1 VAKEPIPTGRIRRTA
16 KLGGLI
22 GGQAARAGFTRAF
35 NVARSRDK
43 RLEAIDRRYVE
54 AAAQMVEVLGSMKGA
69 AMKVGQ
75 VISFLDVSAI
85 PPEYRDVVQE
95 ALAQLRDS
103 APVVPFERM
112 RKVIEDDL
120 ERPIETAFAEFDPE
134 AVAAASIGQ
143 VYRARVHDGREVAV
157 KVQYPGAEQAVRAD
171 MQNLGLMMRAAKTIA
186 PGLDGKAV
194 AGEIRERILDECD
207 YEAEALAHRAFAREW
222 RGHPFVHVPD
232 VLTEL
237 SRRRVIVTEWV
248 NGRRFDDVKGLPQA
262 ERDRFAEILYRFFVG
277 SLYRQGHF
285 SADPHPGNY
294 MLMDDGR
301 VAFID
306 FGMNKKLSRVRVDQE
321 VRWLRAVMEHDAD
334 GLRDQLANLGYFDS
348 GDAKVTG
355 ERLLG
360 HAWSIGWWWLEDHGE
375 VTIDR
380 DLVARMMAVAADP
393 RSEYWDLMRRETI
406 PPDSVFAQRM
416 VGLTFAVIG
425 QLEATANW
433 HRIAREYLY
442 DDPPA
447 TPLGEQEE
455 SFWPE
460 RRRAA

>member
-1 VAKEPIPTGRIRRTA
+1 VAKDPIPTGRIRRTA

-43 RLEAIDRRYVE
+43 RLEAIDRRYVD

-85 PPEYRDVVQE
+85 PPEYRDLVQE
-95 ALAQLRDS
+95 ALAQLRDA
-103 APVVPFERM
+103 APVVPFEQM
-112 RKVIEDDL
+112 RKVIEKDL
-120 ERPIETAFAEFDPE
+120 EQPIDAAFAEFDSE

-143 VYRARVHDGREVAV
+143 VYRARLHDGREVAV

-171 MQNLGLMMRAAKTIA
+171 MQNLGLLMRAAKAIA

-232 VLTEL
+232 VVTQL

-262 ERDRFAEILYRFFVG
+262 ERNRFGEILYRFFVG
-277 SLYRQGHF
+277 SMYRHGHF

-294 MLMDDGR
+294 LLMDDGR

-306 FGMNKKLSRVRVDQE
+306 FGMNKKLSRARVDQE
-321 VRWLRAVMEHDAD
+321 VRWLRAVIERDAD
-334 GLRDQLANLGYFDS
+334 GLREQLADLGYFDRA
-348 GDAKVTG
+348 DAQVTG
-355 ERLLG
+355 ERLLA
-360 HAWSIGWWWLEDHGE
+360 HAWALGWWWLEDHGE
-375 VTIDR
+375 VTVDR
-380 DLVARMMAVAADP
+380 DLVARMMVDAADP
-393 RSEYWDLMRRETI
+393 RSDYWDLMRRETI
-406 PPDSVFAQRM
+406 PADAVFAQRM

-425 QLEATANW
+425 QLGATLNW
-433 HRIAREYLY
+433 HRVAREYLY
-442 DDPPA
+442 DEPPA

>member
-43 RLEAIDRRYVE
+43 RLEAIDRRYVD

-85 PPEYRDVVQE
+85 PPEYRDLVQE
-95 ALAQLRDS
+95 ALAQLRDA
-103 APVVPFERM
+103 APVVPFEQM
-112 RKVIEDDL
+112 RKVIEKDL
-120 ERPIETAFAEFDPE
+120 EQPIDAAFAEFDSE

-143 VYRARVHDGREVAV
+143 VYRARLHDGREVAV

-171 MQNLGLMMRAAKTIA
+171 MQNLGLLMRAAKAIA

-232 VLTEL
+232 VVTQL

-262 ERDRFAEILYRFFVG
+262 ERNRFGEILYRFFVG
-277 SLYRQGHF
+277 SMYRHGHF

-294 MLMDDGR
+294 LLMDDGR

-306 FGMNKKLSRVRVDQE
+306 FGMNKKLSRARVDQE
-321 VRWLRAVMEHDAD
+321 VRWLRAVMERDAD
-334 GLRDQLANLGYFDS
+334 GLREQLAALGYFDPA
-348 GDAKVTG
+348 DAQVTG
-355 ERLLG
+355 ERLLA
-360 HAWSIGWWWLEDHGE
+360 HAWALGWWWLEDHGE
-375 VTIDR
+375 VTVDR
-380 DLVARMMAVAADP
+380 DLVARMMVDAADP
-393 RSEYWDLMRRETI
+393 RSDYWDLMRRETI
-406 PPDSVFAQRM
+406 PADAVFAQRM

-425 QLEATANW
+425 QLGATLNW
-433 HRIAREYLY
+433 HRVAREYLY
-442 DDPPA
+442 DEPPA

>member
-1 VAKEPIPTGRIRRTA
+1 VAKEAIPTGRIRRTA

-85 PPEYRDVVQE
+85 PPEYRDLVQE
-95 ALAQLRDS
+95 ALAQLRDA

-120 ERPIETAFAEFDPE
+120 EQPVDQAFAQLDPE

-143 VYRARVHDGREVAV
+143 VYRARLHDGREVAV

-171 MQNLGLMMRAAKTIA
+171 MQNLGLMLRAARTIA

-232 VLTEL
+232 VVSEL

-248 NGRRFDDVKGLPQA
+248 NGRRFDDVKALPQE
-262 ERDRFAEILYRFFVG
+262 ERNRFSEILYRFFVG
-277 SLYRQGHF
+277 SLYRHGHF

-306 FGMNKKLSRVRVDQE
+306 FGMNKKLSRARVDQE
-321 VRWLRAVMEHDAD
+321 VRWLRAVMERDAD
-334 GLRDQLANLGYFDS
+334 GLRDQLAALGYFDP

-355 ERLLG
+355 ELLLE
-360 HAWSIGWWWLEDHGE
+360 HAWAIGWWWLEDQGE
-375 VTIDR
+375 VTVDR
-380 DLVARMMAVAADP
+380 DLVAEMMANAADP
-393 RSEYWDLMRRETI
+393 RSEYWDLMRRETVPADAI
-406 PPDSVFAQRM
+406 FAQRM

-425 QLEATANW
+425 QLGATRNW
-433 HRIAREYLY
+433 HRVAREYLY
-442 DDPPA
+442 DEPPA
-447 TPLGEQEE
+447 TELGEQEE